1 MLQSTKASAETS
13 VLVIDDV
20 SSTRALLIDMLRDLG
35 FTRCVEAT
43 DGAQA
48 LEVLKT
54 QRVDLILCDYLME
67 GMSGIE
73 FLTSLKKGEET
84 APPVLLVSA
93 LGDVSSVE
101 TAIKVGACDYL
112 VKPVSFRKLRR
123 KVESALGT
131 CPEQPAIEHA
141 L

>member
-1 MLQSTKASAETS
+1 MSELNSISNTS

-20 SSTRALLIDMLRDLG
+20 ASTRALLIDMLKELG
-35 FTRCVEAT
+35 FAQCFQAA

-48 LEVLKT
+48 LQVLQAHT
-54 QRVDLILCDYLME
+54 VDLVLCDYLME

-73 FLTSLKKGEET
+73 FLTSLKSSTEKT
-84 APPVLLVSA
+84 PPVLLVSA

-101 TAIKVGACDYL
+101 TAIEVGAFDYL

-123 KVESALGT
+123 KVESALLGPMETTEIGT
-131 CPEQPAIEHA
+131 S